1 MFALQTGISYYISMY
16 NTPPREQARHYDIQW
31 YRQTGVF
38 YPEQLSSE
46 TPTVGVSANT
56 WREYMDLIRKAAADH
71 PTDHPADHPAH
82 RFISPELM
90 TTAGMELAEIP
101 IPGQRDVVDA
111 RLDELEKLSTSMPT
125 AELVVG
131 TPEYHPDRIYNSL
144 VIIQNGIR
152 RVLERKRTIFS
163 SAERGTFTASNTLQQ
178 RYTRTLSAVC
188 ADLVG
193 YGMQY
198 PQYPKLPQD
207 TRAIH
212 ASCCWATP
220 LEEGAHYA
228 AAPDKK
234 RYTGA
239 MTHTLGRLFARY
251 PQLQQ
256 VIVVDR
262 TPPSTAIPPLNCV
275 ARRNTH
281 NGIIES

>member
-1 MFALQTGISYYISMY
+1 MFALQAGISYDIFMY
-16 NTPPREQARHYDIQW
+16 HKPPREQARYYDIQW

-56 WREYMDLIRKAAADH
+56 WHEYMSLIRQAAA
-71 PTDHPADHPAH
+71 DHPADHPAH

-101 IPGQRDVVDA
+101 NQRDMVDA
-111 RLDELEKLSTSMPT
+111 RLAELQKLSTSMPA

-131 TPEYHPDRIYNSL
+131 APEYQPHGIYNSL
-144 VIIQNGIR
+144 MIITNGIR

-178 RYTRTLSAVC
+178 RCTRTLSAVC

-193 YGMQY
+193 YGVQY
-198 PQYPKLPQD
+198 PELPQD

-212 ASCCWATP
+212 TSCCWATP
-220 LEEGAHYA
+220 LEEGARYA
-228 AAPDKK
+228 AAPDEE
-234 RYTGA
+234 RYTSA
-239 MTHTLGRLFARY
+239 MTHTLGHLFTHY

-256 VIVVDR
+256 IMVVDR
-262 TPPSTAIPPLNCV
+262 TPSSTAIPPLNCV

-281 NGIIES
+281 NGIIGS

>member
-1 MFALQTGISYYISMY
+1 MHDTL
-16 NTPPREQARHYDIQW
+16 PRRQSCHYDIQW
-31 YRQTGVF
+31 HRQTGVF
-38 YPEQLSSE
+38 YPEQLSG
-46 TPTVGVSANT
+46 TPTAGVSANT
-56 WREYMDLIRKAAADH
+56 WHEYTNLIRQATVDN
-71 PTDHPADHPAH
+71 PTH

-90 TTAGMELAEIP
+90 TTADMELAEIP
-101 IPGQRDVVDA
+101 DQHAVVND
-111 RLDELEKLSTSMPT
+111 RLAELQELPTSMPT

-131 TPEYHPDRIYNSL
+131 APEYQPHGIYNSL
-144 VIIQNGIR
+144 MIITNGIR

-178 RYTRTLSAVC
+178 RCTRTLSAVC

-193 YGMQY
+193 YGVQY
-198 PQYPKLPQD
+198 PELPQD

-220 LEEGAHYA
+220 LEEEARYA
-228 AAPDKK
+228 AAPDEE
-234 RYTGA
+234 RYTSA
-239 MTHTLGRLFARY
+239 MTHTLGHLFTHY

-256 VIVVDR
+256 IMVVDR

>member
-1 MFALQTGISYYISMY
+1 MIYSCIINDHANKPTI
-16 NTPPREQARHYDIQW
+16 DIQW
-31 YRQTGVF
+31 HRQTGVF

-56 WREYMDLIRKAAADH
+56 WREYMDLIRQAA
-71 PTDHPADHPAH
+71 ADHPAH
-82 RFISPELM
+82 RFVSPELM
-90 TTAGMELAEIP
+90 TTADMDLPEIP
-101 IPGQRDVVDA
+101 NQRATVNG
-111 RLDELEKLSTSMPT
+111 RLTELEKLSTSMPT

-131 TPEYHPDRIYNSL
+131 TPEYQPHSIYNSL
-144 VIIQNGIR
+144 VIIKNGIR

-163 SAERGTFTASNTLQQ
+163 SSAERGTFTASNTLRQQ
-178 RYTRTLSAVC
+178 CTRTLSAVC

-220 LEEGAHYA
+220 LEEGARYA
-228 AAPDKK
+228 TAPDKE
-234 RYTGA
+234 RYPST
-239 MTHTLGRLFARY
+239 MTRALGRLFERY
-251 PQLQQ
+251 RQLQQ

-262 TPPSTAIPPLNCV
+262 TPPSTTIPPLNCV
-275 ARRNTH
+275 ARRKTH
-281 NGIIES
+281 NAIIES

>member
-1 MFALQTGISYYISMY
+1 MY
-16 NTPPREQARHYDIQW
+16 HKRLREQAHHYDIQW

-38 YPEQLSSE
+38 YPEQLSG
-46 TPTVGVSANT
+46 TPTAGVSANT
-56 WREYMDLIRKAAADH
+56 WHEYMSLIRQAAVDN
-71 PTDHPADHPAH
+71 PAH

-90 TTAGMELAEIP
+90 TTADMVAEIP
-101 IPGQRDVVDA
+101 DQRAMVDA
-111 RLDELEKLSTSMPT
+111 RLAELQELSTSMPA

-131 TPEYHPDRIYNSL
+131 TPEYHPDEIYNSL
-144 VIIQNGIR
+144 VIIKNGIR
-152 RVLERKRTIFS
+152 SVLERKRTIFS
-163 SAERGTFTASNTLQQ
+163 SAERGTFTASNTLRQQ
-178 RYTRTLSAVC
+178 CTRTLSAVC

-220 LEEGAHYA
+220 LEEGARYA
-228 AAPDKK
+228 AAPDEK
-234 RYTGA
+234 RYTST
-239 MTHTLGRLFARY
+239 MTRTLDHLFAHY

-275 ARRNTH
+275 ARRKTH
-281 NGIIES
+281 NGIIGS

>member
-1 MFALQTGISYYISMY
+1 MY
-16 NTPPREQARHYDIQW
+16 HKRPREQARHYDIQW

-38 YPEQLSSE
+38 YPEQLSG
-46 TPTVGVSANT
+46 TPTAGVSANT
-56 WREYMDLIRKAAADH
+56 WPEYMSLIRQAAVNN
-71 PTDHPADHPAH
+71 PTH
-82 RFISPELM
+82 RYRFVSPELM
-90 TTAGMELAEIP
+90 TTADMELAEIP
-101 IPGQRDVVDA
+101 DQHAVVND
-111 RLDELEKLSTSMPT
+111 RLAELQKLSTSMPT

-131 TPEYHPDRIYNSL
+131 TPEYHPDGIYNSL
-144 VIIQNGIR
+144 VIIQNGR
-152 RVLERKRTIFS
+152 RRILERKRTIFS
-163 SAERGTFTASNTLQQ
+163 SAEQGTFTASNTLQQ

-220 LEEGAHYA
+220 LEEGARYA
-228 AAPDKK
+228 AAPDEK
-234 RYTGA
+234 RYTST
-239 MTHTLGRLFARY
+239 MTRMLDHLFAHY

-256 VIVVDR
+256 VMVVDR

-275 ARRNTH
+275 ARRKTH
-281 NGIIES
+281 NGIMEP

>member
-46 TPTVGVSANT
+46 APTVGVSANT

-71 PTDHPADHPAH
+71 PAH

-101 IPGQRDVVDA
+101 DQDAVVND
-111 RLDELEKLSTSMPT
+111 RLAELEELSTSMPT

-131 TPEYHPDRIYNSL
+131 TPEYHPDGIYNSL
-144 VIIQNGIR
+144 VIIKNGIH
-152 RVLERKRTIFS
+152 RVLERKRTIFSS

-228 AAPDKK
+228 AAPDEK
-234 RYTGA
+234 RYTST
-239 MTHTLGRLFARY
+239 MTRALGRLFARY

-281 NGIIES
+281 NDIIES

>member
-1 MFALQTGISYYISMY
+1 MY
-16 NTPPREQARHYDIQW
+16 HKRPREQARHYDIQW

-38 YPEQLSSE
+38 HPEQLSSE

-56 WREYMDLIRKAAADH
+56 WREYMSLIRQAAVDN
-71 PTDHPADHPAH
+71 PTH
-82 RFISPELM
+82 RYRFVSPELM
-90 TTAGMELAEIP
+90 TTAGIDLREIP
-101 IPGQRDVVDA
+101 DQRAAVDA
-111 RLDELEKLSTSMPT
+111 RLDELEEFSTSVAR

-131 TPEYHPDRIYNSL
+131 TPEYHPDEIYNSL
-144 VIIQNGIR
+144 VIIQNGTR

-163 SAERGTFTASNTLQQ
+163 SAEQGTFTASNTLQQ
-178 RYTRTLSAVC
+178 RCTRTLSAVC

-193 YGMQY
+193 YGMQYPQY

-220 LEEGAHYA
+220 LEEGARYA
-228 AAPDKK
+228 AAPDEE
-234 RYTGA
+234 RYTSA
-239 MTHTLGRLFARY
+239 MTHTLGHLFTHY

-256 VIVVDR
+256 IMVVDR

-275 ARRNTH
+275 AQRSTH
-281 NGIIES
+281 NGIIEP

>member
-1 MFALQTGISYYISMY
+1 MFALQTGISYDIFMY
-16 NTPPREQARHYDIQW
+16 HKRPGKQAHYYDIQW

-56 WREYMDLIRKAAADH
+56 WRKYMDLIRKAAADH
-71 PTDHPADHPAH
+71 PTH
-82 RFISPELM
+82 RLVLVSPELM
-90 TTAGMELAEIP
+90 TTADMELAEIP
-101 IPGQRDVVDA
+101 DQHAVVND
-111 RLDELEKLSTSMPT
+111 RLAGLQELSTSMPA

-131 TPEYHPDRIYNSL
+131 TPEYHPDEIYNSL
-144 VIIQNGIR
+144 VIIKNGTR
-152 RVLERKRTIFS
+152 RILERKRTIFS
-163 SAERGTFTASNTLQQ
+163 SAEWGTFTASNTLRQQ
-178 RYTRTLSAVC
+178 CTRTLSAVC

-220 LEEGAHYA
+220 LEEGARYA
-228 AAPDKK
+228 AAPDEK
-234 RYTGA
+234 RYTST
-239 MTHTLGRLFARY
+239 MTRTLGRLFARY

-281 NGIIES
+281 NGIIEP

>member
-1 MFALQTGISYYISMY
+1 MH
-16 NTPPREQARHYDIQW
+16 NKPPREQARHYDIQW
-31 YRQTGVF
+31 HRQTGVF
-38 YPEQLSSE
+38 YPEQLSG
-46 TPTVGVSANT
+46 TPTAGVSANT
-56 WREYMDLIRKAAADH
+56 WCEYMDLICKAAADH
-71 PTDHPADHPAH
+71 PAD

-90 TTAGMELAEIP
+90 TTAGIDLREIP
-101 IPGQRDVVDA
+101 DQRDMVDA
-111 RLDELEKLSTSMPT
+111 RLAELQKLSTSMPT

-131 TPEYHPDRIYNSL
+131 TPEYQPDGIYNSL
-144 VIIQNGIR
+144 VIIQNGTR
-152 RVLERKRTIFS
+152 RILERKRTIFS
-163 SAERGTFTASNTLQQ
+163 SAEQGTFTASNTLQQ
-178 RYTRTLSAVC
+178 RCTRTLSAVC

-220 LEEGAHYA
+220 LEEGALYA
-228 AAPDKK
+228 AAPDEE
-234 RYTGA
+234 RYPST
-239 MTHTLGRLFARY
+239 MTRALGRLFARY

-275 ARRNTH
+275 AQRSTH
-281 NGIIES
+281 NGIIEP

>member
-1 MFALQTGISYYISMY
+1 MFALQAGISYDIFMY
-16 NTPPREQARHYDIQW
+16 HKRPREQARHYDIQW
-31 YRQTGVF
+31 HRQTGVF

-56 WREYMDLIRKAAADH
+56 WREYMDLIRLSLIRQAAADY
-71 PTDHPADHPAH
+71 PADHPAD

-90 TTAGMELAEIP
+90 TTADIDLLE
-101 IPGQRDVVDA
+101 IPGQRDVVDD
-111 RLDELEKLSTSMPT
+111 RLAKLEELSTSMPT

-131 TPEYHPDRIYNSL
+131 TPEYHPDGIYNSL
-144 VIIQNGIR
+144 VIIKNGTR

-163 SAERGTFTASNTLQQ
+163 SAEQGTFTASNTLQQ
-178 RYTRTLSAVC
+178 QCTRTLSAVC

-228 AAPDKK
+228 AAPDEE
-234 RYTGA
+234 RYTST
-239 MTHTLGRLFARY
+239 MTRALGRLFERY
-251 PQLQQ
+251 RQLRQ

-262 TPPSTAIPPLNCV
+262 TPPSTTIPPLNCV
-275 ARRNTH
+275 ARRKTH

>member
-1 MFALQTGISYYISMY
+1 MFALQAGISYDIFMY
-16 NTPPREQARHYDIQW
+16 HKRLREQARHYDIQW

-38 YPEQLSSE
+38 YPEQLSG
-46 TPTVGVSANT
+46 TPTAGVSANT
-56 WREYMDLIRKAAADH
+56 WREYINLIRKAA
-71 PTDHPADHPAH
+71 ADHPAH
-82 RFISPELM
+82 RFISPELI
-90 TTAGMELAEIP
+90 TTADMDLPEIP
-101 IPGQRDVVDA
+101 NQRATVNG
-111 RLDELEKLSTSMPT
+111 RLTELEKLSTSMPT

-131 TPEYHPDRIYNSL
+131 TPEYHPDEIYNSL
-144 VIIQNGIR
+144 VIIQNGTR
-152 RVLERKRTIFS
+152 RVLERKRTIFSS

-178 RYTRTLSAVC
+178 RCTRTLSAVC

-193 YGMQY
+193 YGV
-198 PQYPKLPQD
+198 QYPKLPQD

-220 LEEGAHYA
+220 LEEGARYA
-228 AAPDKK
+228 AAPDEK

-239 MTHTLGRLFARY
+239 MTRTLGHLFARY

-262 TPPSTAIPPLNCV
+262 TPSSAAIPPLNCV
-275 ARRNTH
+275 ARRKTH

>member
-1 MFALQTGISYYISMY
+1 MFALQAGISYDIFMHHK
-16 NTPPREQARHYDIQW
+16 PLREQARHYDIHW
-31 YRQTGVF
+31 HRQTGVF
-38 YPEQLSSE
+38 CPEQLSS
-46 TPTVGVSANT
+46 TPTAGVSANT
-56 WREYMDLIRKAAADH
+56 WREYINLIRQAAADN
-71 PTDHPADHPAH
+71 PAH

-90 TTAGMELAEIP
+90 TTADMELAEIP
-101 IPGQRDVVDA
+101 DQHAAVND
-111 RLDELEKLSTSMPT
+111 RLAELQELSTSMPA

-131 TPEYHPDRIYNSL
+131 TPEYRPHSTYNSL
-144 VIIQNGIR
+144 MIITNGIR
-152 RVLERKRTIFS
+152 HVLERKRTIFS

-220 LEEGAHYA
+220 LEEGARYA
-228 AAPDKK
+228 AAPDEE
-234 RYTGA
+234 RYTSA
-239 MTHTLGRLFARY
+239 MTHTLGHLFTHY

-256 VIVVDR
+256 IMVVDR
-262 TPPSTAIPPLNCV
+262 TPSSTAIPPLNCV

>member
-1 MFALQTGISYYISMY
+1 MY
-16 NTPPREQARHYDIQW
+16 HKRPREQARHYDIQW

-56 WREYMDLIRKAAADH
+56 WREYMDLIRKAAAD
-71 PTDHPADHPAH
+71 

-90 TTAGMELAEIP
+90 TTADIDLLE
-101 IPGQRDVVDA
+101 IPGQRDVVDD
-111 RLDELEKLSTSMPT
+111 RLAKLEELSTSMPT

-131 TPEYHPDRIYNSL
+131 TPEYQPDGIYNSL
-144 VIIQNGIR
+144 VIIKNGIR

-178 RYTRTLSAVC
+178 RHTRTLSAVC

-193 YGMQY
+193 YGVQY
-198 PQYPKLPQD
+198 PELPQD

-220 LEEGAHYA
+220 LEEGARYA
-228 AAPDKK
+228 TAPDEE
-234 RYTGA
+234 RYTSA
-239 MTHTLGRLFARY
+239 MTRTLSHLFAHY

-256 VIVVDR
+256 VMVVDR
-262 TPPSTAIPPLNCV
+262 IPPSATIPPLNCV
-275 ARRNTH
+275 ARRSTH
-281 NGIIES
+281 NAIIEL

>member
-1 MFALQTGISYYISMY
+1 MFALQAGISYDIFMY
-16 NTPPREQARHYDIQW
+16 HKRPGKQAHYYDIQW

-56 WREYMDLIRKAAADH
+56 WREYMDLIRQAAADH
-71 PTDHPADHPAH
+71 PTDHPAH
-82 RFISPELM
+82 RLISPELM
-90 TTAGMELAEIP
+90 TTAGIVAEIP
-101 IPGQRDVVDA
+101 DQRAMVDA
-111 RLDELEKLSTSMPT
+111 RLAELQELSTSMPT

-131 TPEYHPDRIYNSL
+131 APEYQPHGIYNSL
-144 VIIQNGIR
+144 MIITNGIR

-198 PQYPKLPQD
+198 PELPQD

-220 LEEGAHYA
+220 LEEEARYA
-228 AAPDKK
+228 AAPDEE
-234 RYTGA
+234 RYTSA
-239 MTHTLGRLFARY
+239 MTHTLGHLFTHY

-256 VIVVDR
+256 IMVVDR

-281 NGIIES
+281 NGIIEP

>member
-1 MFALQTGISYYISMY
+1 MFALQAGISYDIFMHHK
-16 NTPPREQARHYDIQW
+16 PPREQARHYDIQW
-31 YRQTGVF
+31 HRQTGVF
-38 YPEQLSSE
+38 HPEQLSSE

-56 WREYMDLIRKAAADH
+56 WREYINLIRQAAADN
-71 PTDHPADHPAH
+71 PAH

-90 TTAGMELAEIP
+90 TTADMELAEIP
-101 IPGQRDVVDA
+101 DQHAVVND
-111 RLDELEKLSTSMPT
+111 RLAELQELSTSMPT

-131 TPEYHPDRIYNSL
+131 TPEYQPHSTYNSL
-144 VIIQNGIR
+144 MIITNGIR

-178 RYTRTLSAVC
+178 RCTRTLSAVC

-193 YGMQY
+193 YGVQY
-198 PQYPKLPQD
+198 PELPQD

-220 LEEGAHYA
+220 LEEGARYA
-228 AAPDKK
+228 TAPDEE
-234 RYTGA
+234 RYTSA

-256 VIVVDR
+256 VIVVDH

>member
-1 MFALQTGISYYISMY
+1 MFALQAGISYDIFMY
-16 NTPPREQARHYDIQW
+16 HKRPGKQAHYYDIQW

-56 WREYMDLIRKAAADH
+56 WREYMDLIRQAAADH
-71 PTDHPADHPAH
+71 PTDHPAH
-82 RFISPELM
+82 RLISPELM
-90 TTAGMELAEIP
+90 TTAGIVAEIP
-101 IPGQRDVVDA
+101 DQRAMVDA
-111 RLDELEKLSTSMPT
+111 RLAELQELSTSMPT

-131 TPEYHPDRIYNSL
+131 TPEYHPDEIYNSL
-144 VIIQNGIR
+144 VIIKNGTR

-178 RYTRTLSAVC
+178 RCTRTLSAVC

-193 YGMQY
+193 YGVQY
-198 PQYPKLPQD
+198 PELPQD

-220 LEEGAHYA
+220 LEEGARYA
-228 AAPDKK
+228 TAPDEK
-234 RYTGA
+234 RYTSA
-239 MTHTLGRLFARY
+239 MTRTLSNLFARY
-251 PQLQQ
+251 PRLQQ

-262 TPPSTAIPPLNCV
+262 TPPSTTIPPLNCV
-275 ARRNTH
+275 ARRNMH
-281 NGIIES
+281 NDIIES

>member
-1 MFALQTGISYYISMY
+1 MY
-16 NTPPREQARHYDIQW
+16 NRPRKQAHYYDIQW
-31 YRQTGVF
+31 YRRTGVF

-71 PTDHPADHPAH
+71 PAD
-82 RFISPELM
+82 RFVSPELM
-90 TTAGMELAEIP
+90 TTADIDLRE

-111 RLDELEKLSTSMPT
+111 RLAELQELSTSMPT

-228 AAPDKK
+228 AAPDEK
-234 RYTGA
+234 RYTST
-239 MTHTLGRLFARY
+239 MTRALGRLFERY

-256 VIVVDR
+256 VMVVDR
-262 TPPSTAIPPLNCV
+262 TPPSTTIPPLNCV
-275 ARRNTH
+275 ARRKTH
-281 NGIIES
+281 NGIMEP

>member
-1 MFALQTGISYYISMY
+1 MFALQAGISYDIFMY
-16 NTPPREQARHYDIQW
+16 HKRPGKQAHYYDIQW
-31 YRQTGVF
+31 HRQTGVF

-56 WREYMDLIRKAAADH
+56 WREYMDLIRQAAADH
-71 PTDHPADHPAH
+71 PTDHPAH
-82 RFISPELM
+82 RLISPELM
-90 TTAGMELAEIP
+90 TTAGIVAEIP
-101 IPGQRDVVDA
+101 DQRAMVDA
-111 RLDELEKLSTSMPT
+111 RLAELQELSTSMPT

-131 TPEYHPDRIYNSL
+131 TPEYHPDEIYNSL
-144 VIIQNGIR
+144 VIIKNGTR

-178 RYTRTLSAVC
+178 RCTRTLSAVC

-193 YGMQY
+193 YGVQY
-198 PQYPKLPQD
+198 PELPQD

-220 LEEGAHYA
+220 LEEGARYA
-228 AAPDKK
+228 AAPDEE
-234 RYTGA
+234 RYTSA
-239 MTHTLGRLFARY
+239 MTHTLGHLFTHY

-256 VIVVDR
+256 IMVVDR
-262 TPPSTAIPPLNCV
+262 TPSSTAIPPLNCV

-281 NGIIES
+281 NGIIGS

>member
-1 MFALQTGISYYISMY
+1 MFALQAGISYDIFMHHK
-16 NTPPREQARHYDIQW
+16 PPREQARHYDIQW
-31 YRQTGVF
+31 HRQTGVF
-38 YPEQLSSE
+38 HPEQLSSE

-56 WREYMDLIRKAAADH
+56 WREYINLIRQAAADN
-71 PTDHPADHPAH
+71 PAH

-90 TTAGMELAEIP
+90 TTADMELAEIP
-101 IPGQRDVVDA
+101 DQHAVVND
-111 RLDELEKLSTSMPT
+111 RLAELQELSTSMPT

-131 TPEYHPDRIYNSL
+131 TPEYHPDGIYNSL
-144 VIIQNGIR
+144 VIIKNGTR
-152 RVLERKRTIFS
+152 RILERKRTIFS
-163 SAERGTFTASNTLQQ
+163 SAEQGIFTASNTLQQ
-178 RYTRTLSAVC
+178 RCTRTLSAVC

-220 LEEGAHYA
+220 LEEGARYA
-228 AAPDKK
+228 AAPDEK
-234 RYTGA
+234 RYTST
-239 MTHTLGRLFARY
+239 MTRTLDHLFAHY

-275 ARRNTH
+275 ARRKTH
-281 NGIIES
+281 NGIIGS

>member
-1 MFALQTGISYYISMY
+1 MFALQAGISYDIFMY
-16 NTPPREQARHYDIQW
+16 HKRPREQARHYDIQW
-31 YRQTGVF
+31 HRQTGVF

-56 WREYMDLIRKAAADH
+56 WREYMDLIRLSLIRQAAADY
-71 PTDHPADHPAH
+71 PADHPAD

-90 TTAGMELAEIP
+90 TTADIDLLE
-101 IPGQRDVVDA
+101 IPGQRDVVDD
-111 RLDELEKLSTSMPT
+111 RLAKLEELSTSMPT

-131 TPEYHPDRIYNSL
+131 TPEYHPDGIYNSL
-144 VIIQNGIR
+144 VIIKNGTR

-163 SAERGTFTASNTLQQ
+163 SAEQGTFTASNTLQQ
-178 RYTRTLSAVC
+178 QCTRTLSAVC

-228 AAPDKK
+228 AAPDEE
-234 RYTGA
+234 RYTST
-239 MTHTLGRLFARY
+239 MTRALGRLFERY
-251 PQLQQ
+251 RQLRQ

-262 TPPSTAIPPLNCV
+262 TPPSTTIPPLNCV

>member
-1 MFALQTGISYYISMY
+1 MFALQAGISYDIFMHHK
-16 NTPPREQARHYDIQW
+16 PPREQARHYDIQW
-31 YRQTGVF
+31 HRQTGVF
-38 YPEQLSSE
+38 HPEQLSSE
-46 TPTVGVSANT
+46 TPTVGVSDDT
-56 WREYMDLIRKAAADH
+56 WREYINLIRQAAADN
-71 PTDHPADHPAH
+71 PAH

-90 TTAGMELAEIP
+90 TTADMELAEIP
-101 IPGQRDVVDA
+101 DQHAVVND
-111 RLDELEKLSTSMPT
+111 RLAELQELSTSMPT

-131 TPEYHPDRIYNSL
+131 APEYQPHGIYNSL
-144 VIIQNGIR
+144 MIITNGIR

-178 RYTRTLSAVC
+178 RCTRTLSAVC

-193 YGMQY
+193 YGVQY
-198 PQYPKLPQD
+198 PELPQD

-220 LEEGAHYA
+220 LEEGARYA
-228 AAPDKK
+228 TAPDEE
-234 RYTGA
+234 RYTSA

-256 VIVVDR
+256 VIVVDH

>member
-1 MFALQTGISYYISMY
+1 MS
-16 NTPPREQARHYDIQW
+16 
-31 YRQTGVF
+31 
-38 YPEQLSSE
+38 
-46 TPTVGVSANT
+46 
-56 WREYMDLIRKAAADH
+56 LIRQAAVNN
-71 PTDHPADHPAH
+71 PTH
-82 RFISPELM
+82 RYRFVSPELM
-90 TTAGMELAEIP
+90 TTAGVDLPEIP
-101 IPGQRDVVDA
+101 NQRDMVDA
-111 RLDELEKLSTSMPT
+111 RLAELQKLSTSMPT

-131 TPEYHPDRIYNSL
+131 TPEYHPDGIYNSL
-144 VIIQNGIR
+144 VIIQNGR
-152 RVLERKRTIFS
+152 RRILERKRTIFS
-163 SAERGTFTASNTLQQ
+163 SAEQGTFTASNTLQQ

-239 MTHTLGRLFARY
+239 MTHTLGHLFTHY

-262 TPPSTAIPPLNCV
+262 TPSSTAIPPLNCV
-275 ARRNTH
+275 ARRKTH

>member
-1 MFALQTGISYYISMY
+1 
-16 NTPPREQARHYDIQW
+16 
-31 YRQTGVF
+31 
-38 YPEQLSSE
+38 
-46 TPTVGVSANT
+46 
-56 WREYMDLIRKAAADH
+56 MDLIRLSLIRQAAADH
-71 PTDHPADHPAH
+71 PAD

-90 TTAGMELAEIP
+90 TTADIDLLE
-101 IPGQRDVVDA
+101 IPGQRDVVDD
-111 RLDELEKLSTSMPT
+111 RLAKLEELSTSMPT

-131 TPEYHPDRIYNSL
+131 TPEYHPDGIYNSL
-144 VIIQNGIR
+144 VIIKNGTR

-163 SAERGTFTASNTLQQ
+163 SAEQGTFTASNTLQQ
-178 RYTRTLSAVC
+178 QCTRTLSAVC

-228 AAPDKK
+228 AAPDEE
-234 RYTGA
+234 RYTST
-239 MTHTLGRLFARY
+239 MTRALGRLFERY
-251 PQLQQ
+251 RQLRQ

-262 TPPSTAIPPLNCV
+262 TPPSTTIPPLNCV
-275 ARRNTH
+275 ARRKTH
-281 NGIIES
+281 NGIIESWHNTKEPNSPTLHL

>member
-1 MFALQTGISYYISMY
+1 MY
-16 NTPPREQARHYDIQW
+16 HKRPREQAHHYDIQW

-46 TPTVGVSANT
+46 TLTVGVSANT
-56 WREYMDLIRKAAADH
+56 WHEYMSLIRLSLIRQAAVDN
-71 PTDHPADHPAH
+71 PTH
-82 RFISPELM
+82 RYRFVSPELM
-90 TTAGMELAEIP
+90 TTADIDMEPAEIP
-101 IPGQRDVVDA
+101 DQREAVNG
-111 RLDELEKLSTSMPT
+111 RLTELEKLSTSMPA

-131 TPEYHPDRIYNSL
+131 TPEYHPDGIYNSL
-144 VIIQNGIR
+144 VIIKNGTR

-163 SAERGTFTASNTLQQ
+163 SAEGETFTANDTLQQ

-193 YGMQY
+193 YGVQY
-198 PQYPKLPQD
+198 PELPQD

-220 LEEGAHYA
+220 LEEGARYA
-228 AAPDKK
+228 AAPDEK
-234 RYTGA
+234 RYTST
-239 MTHTLGRLFARY
+239 MTRTLGRLFARY

-281 NGIIES
+281 NGIIEP